1 MSSREVAK
9 MKQEQKYLEIRKNT
23 VVKANDLI
31 QKSRFS
37 LSLQQQKVVLYL
49 ISQITPIDE
58 DFKLYEF
65 SIVEFCKVCGIDYD
79 SGKNYADLKAAIK
92 EIADKSVWIRLANGK
107 QTLVR
112 WIEKPYIDDNSGIV
126 QIKLDADMK
135 PYLLQLKENFTQY
148 ELLWT
153 LNFKS
158 KYTIRLYELVKSIHY
173 HELDTYSREFEL
185 EELRSMLGAETYK
198 TYQTFK
204 VRVLEPAIEEINQYS
219 DKNVSYEPIKNGRSV
234 SKIRLTITTKDTLDR
249 IKLQSEIEREFGL
262 DQMTLWEEM
271 ESKGIV

>member
-1 MSSREVAK
+1 
-9 MKQEQKYLEIRKNT
+9 MKQETYLEQRDKL
-23 VVKANDLI
+23 VVKANELI
-31 QKSRFS
+31 QKSRFN
-37 LSLQQQKVVLYL
+37 LSLQQQKIVLYL
-49 ISQITPIDE
+49 ISQIMPQDD
-58 DFKLYEF
+58 DFKLYSF
-65 SIVEFCKVCGIDYD
+65 TIPEFCRVCGITVE
-79 SGKNYADLKAAIK
+79 SGKNYQDVKNAIK
-92 EIADKSVWIRLANGK
+92 EIADKSLWIRLQNGK
-107 QTLVR
+107 STLVR

-185 EELRSMLGAETYK
+185 EELRRMLGAETYK

-271 ESKGIV
+271 EIKGIV

>member
-1 MSSREVAK
+1 

-112 WIEKPYIDDNSGIV
+112 WIEKPYIDDNSGLI

-158 KYTIRLYELVKSIHY
+158 KYTIRLYELVKSIHF
-173 HELDTYSREFEL
+173 HELEVYYREFEL
-185 EELRSMLGAETYK
+185 DELRRMLGAENYK
-198 TYQTFK
+198 TYQDFK
-204 VRVLEPAIEEINQYS
+204 ARVLIPSIDELNSFS
-219 DKNVSYEPIKNGRSV
+219 DKNVSFEPIKKGRAV
-234 SKIRLTITTKDTLDR
+234 AKIKLTISTKDGMERLR
-249 IKLQSEIEREFGL
+249 LRSEIEREFGL
-262 DQMTLWEEM
+262 DQMTLWEQL
-271 ESKGIV
+271 ESKGYV

>member
-1 MSSREVAK
+1 ME
-9 MKQEQKYLEIRKNT
+9 QEKKYLEIRKNT
-23 VVKANDLI
+23 VVKANELI

-37 LSLQQQKVVLYL
+37 LSLQQQKVLLYL
-49 ISQITPIDE
+49 ISQLTPFDE

-65 SIVEFCKVCGIDYD
+65 SVIEFCKVCGIDYD
-79 SGKNYADLKAAIK
+79 NGKNYIDLKAAIK
-92 EIADKSVWIRLANGK
+92 EIADKSIWIRLDNGK

-112 WIEKPYIDDNSGIV
+112 WIEKPYIDDNSGII

-173 HELDTYSREFEL
+173 HELETYSREFEL
-185 EELRSMLGAETYK
+185 DELRRMLGAETYT

-204 VRVLEPAIEEINQYS
+204 ARALAPAIAEINGFS
-219 DKNVSYEPIKNGRSV
+219 DKNVTYEPIKRGRAV
-234 SKIRLTITTKDTLDR
+234 AKIRLSVSTKETFARL
-249 IKLQSEIEREFGL
+249 KLQSEIEHKFGL
-262 DQMTLWEEM
+262 DQMTLWEQLED
-271 ESKGIV
+271 KGLA

>member
-1 MSSREVAK
+1 
-9 MKQEQKYLEIRKNT
+9 MKQEHKYLEIRKNT
-23 VVKANDLI
+23 VVKANELI

-37 LSLQQQKVVLYL
+37 LSLQQQKIVLYL
-49 ISQITPIDE
+49 ISQITPYDE

-173 HELDTYSREFEL
+173 HELDTYSRDFDL
-185 EELRSMLGAETYK
+185 EELRRMLGAETYK

-204 VRVLEPAIEEINQYS
+204 VRVLEPSIEEVNQYS
-219 DKNVSYEPIKNGRSV
+219 DKNVSYEPIKNGRAV
-234 SKIRLTITTKDTLDR
+234 SKIRLIISTKDTLDR
-249 IKLQSEIEREFGL
+249 LKLQSEIEREFGL
-262 DQMTLWEEM
+262 DQMTLWEEL
-271 ESKGIV
+271 ESKGLI

>member
-1 MSSREVAK
+1 

-23 VVKANDLI
+23 VVKANELI

-49 ISQITPIDE
+49 ISQITPFDE

-112 WIEKPYIDDNSGIV
+112 WIEKPYIDDNSGLI

-148 ELLWT
+148 ALLWT

-173 HELDTYSREFEL
+173 HELDTYSRDFTL
-185 EELRSMLGAETYK
+185 EELRGMLGAETYK

-204 VRVLEPAIEEINQYS
+204 VRVLEPSIEEVNQYS
-219 DKNVSYEPIKNGRSV
+219 DKNVSFEPIKNGRAV
-234 SKIRLTITTKDTLDR
+234 SKIRLTISTKNTVDR
-249 IKLQSEIEREFGL
+249 LKLQSEIEREFGL
-262 DQMTLWEEM
+262 DQMTLWEEL
-271 ESKGIV
+271 ESKGYV

>member
-1 MSSREVAK
+1 

-49 ISQITPIDE
+49 ISQITPNDE

-185 EELRSMLGAETYK
+185 EELRRMLGAETYK

-204 VRVLEPAIEEINQYS
+204 VRVLEPSIEEVNQYS
-219 DKNVSYEPIKNGRSV
+219 DKNVSYEPIKNGRAV

>member
-1 MSSREVAK
+1 

-23 VVKANDLI
+23 VVKANELI

-49 ISQITPIDE
+49 ISQITPFDE

-112 WIEKPYIDDNSGIV
+112 WIEKPYIDDNSGLI

-173 HELDTYSREFEL
+173 HELDTYSRDFTL
-185 EELRSMLGAETYK
+185 EELRGMLGAETYK

-204 VRVLEPAIEEINQYS
+204 VRVLEPSIEEVNQYS
-219 DKNVSYEPIKNGRSV
+219 DKNVSFEPIKNGRAV
-234 SKIRLTITTKDTLDR
+234 SKIRLTISTKNTVDR
-249 IKLQSEIEREFGL
+249 LKLQSEIEREFGL
-262 DQMTLWEEM
+262 DQMTLWEEL
-271 ESKGIV
+271 ESKGYV

>member
-1 MSSREVAK
+1 

-23 VVKANDLI
+23 VVKANELI

-49 ISQITPIDE
+49 ISQITPFDE

-112 WIEKPYIDDNSGIV
+112 WIEKPYIDDNSGLI

-173 HELDTYSREFEL
+173 HELDTYSRDFTL
-185 EELRSMLGAETYK
+185 EELRGMLGAETYK

-204 VRVLEPAIEEINQYS
+204 VRVLEPSIEEVNQYS
-219 DKNVSYEPIKNGRSV
+219 DKNVSFEPIKNGRAV
-234 SKIRLTITTKDTLDR
+234 SKIRLTISTKDTVDR
-249 IKLQSEIEREFGL
+249 LKLQSEIEREFGL
-262 DQMTLWEEM
+262 DQMTLWEEL
-271 ESKGIV
+271 ESKGYV

>member
-185 EELRSMLGAETYK
+185 EELRRMLGAETYK